1 MPIRAVNVNPM
12 AKMDFIFTFKRIT
25 NIYHHL
31 THKTSS
37 QIKLQESYAR
47 GGGIHRTEEFHER
60 YCRYTVTMFLKLGL
74 HKFKEPGKQSEGI
87 LS

>member
-31 THKTSS
+31 TPKAS

-74 HKFKEPGKQSEGI
+74 HKFKESRQTK
-87 LS
+87 